1 MHSEWR
7 IFFNNFNE
15 NLEPH
20 SLWFKNISKTYI
32 IVKVRPRLHKAKPC
46 VVTSQAARQ
55 KTKPLVFSFHDITWI
70 YLIQG
75 EPCLISDKYKT
86 QQDEK
91 IKRINE

>member
-1 MHSEWR
+1 MHSEWC

-32 IVKVRPRLHKAKPC
+32 IVEVRPRLHKAKPC

-55 KTKPLVFSFHDITWI
+55 KTIPLVFSFHDNLDWLDSGRT
-70 YLIQG
+70 L
-75 EPCLISDKYKT
+75 LDKYKT